1 MDNVIYF
8 DGTVAS
14 DPANEKFISSE
25 AGANWNSGNYS
36 VKVSAYNTDWQD
48 RNLTKS
54 VTSGQGDSGDT
65 DVIFLSGINQNH
77 KGVEVEASAQVH
89 DLLRFDAT
97 VSVGTWKFAG
107 DADGNYQED
116 EFNEAGQV
124 IGQKTT
130 PYTYALDGLYVGD
143 MPQSMFVLK
152 TTLDPIPGLRLQ
164 AIYNSYSENYSDWSP
179 GAREYDG
186 SDADADR
193 AQVWKAPGY
202 SKVDFHASYKLPSIG
217 GYDLTAFGHVFNAT
231 DATFIQDA
239 VDHSQYNSY
248 GDKTHAA
255 HNAEVFLGLPRTFNL
270 GIAVNF

>member
-25 AGANWNSGNYS
+25 AGVNYS
-36 VKVSAYNTDWQD
+36 SGIFAVKASAYNTDWQD

-77 KGVEVEASAQVH
+77 KGIEVEATIQPH
-89 DLLRFDAT
+89 KQLRLDAT

-193 AQVWKAPGY
+193 EQVWKAPGY
-202 SKVDFHASYKLPSIG
+202 SKIDLHASYKLPSIG

-255 HNAEVFLGLPRTFNL
+255 HNAEVFLGIPRTFNL